1 LEPSCKLYLTLSAVN
16 GKSVGRVNDR
26 VVIVGAGIAG
36 LTAAML
42 LANRG
47 CAVTLVEASDH
58 VGGKIRGVETAAGT
72 LDSGPTVFTMRP
84 VFEALFASVG
94 ERLANHLTLT
104 PLDILAR
111 HHWPDGSRLDLF
123 ADAVRSADAIA
134 TLAGPAEADGF
145 RRFCADAARVYRL
158 LDAPFMQ
165 AERPSMLGLTA
176 SLGLGGLA
184 IRPFETLWSV
194 LGSYFRDPR
203 LRQLFGRYATYCGSS
218 PFAAPATLMLIA
230 HAEQEGVW
238 SLPGGMQDLARAVA
252 NLAMARGAELRTGC
266 PVAEVLVRQGRAA
279 GVRLATGEEIAAD
292 VVIHAGDVGALA
304 VGLLGPDLRR
314 AVPAPDPGLR
324 SLSAI
329 TWCLAAKAEGFP
341 LAHHTVFFSGD
352 YAAEFAALSA
362 GRLPDDPTIYICA
375 PDRSGDPRA
384 DGAERLFC
392 LVNAPARGDEGRP
405 EPGEIAQC
413 EMRMMQRLAMAGLTL
428 SIRGQTVTGP
438 ADFARRFPG
447 TSGALYGSATHGAM
461 ASFRRPSSRS
471 AIPGL
476 YLAGGSVHPG
486 AGVPMAA
493 TSGRLAASAV
503 MADLTSRSTSRR
515 TAMPGGMSTR

>member
-1 LEPSCKLYLTLSAVN
+1 M
-16 GKSVGRVNDR
+16 
-26 VVIVGAGIAG
+26 VIVGAGIAG

-42 LANRG
+42 LAHQG
-47 CAVTLVEASDH
+47 YAVTLVEAADH
-58 VGGKIRGVETAAGT
+58 AGGKIRGVETAAGT

-94 ERLANHLTLT
+94 ERLADHLALT

-111 HHWPDGSRLDLF
+111 HHWPDGSTLDLF
-123 ADAVRSADAIA
+123 ADPARSAEAITA
-134 TLAGPAEADGF
+134 FAGPAEAEGF
-145 RRFCADAARVYRL
+145 RRFCTDAARVYHL

-194 LGSYFRDPR
+194 LGGYFRDER

-238 SLPGGMQDLARAVA
+238 SLPGGMQDLAGAVTS
-252 NLAMARGAELRTGC
+252 LALARGATLRLGC
-266 PVAEVLVRQGRAA
+266 AVAEVLVGNGRAA
-279 GVRLATGEEIAAD
+279 GVRLASGEEIAAEA
-292 VVIHAGDVGALA
+292 VIHAGDASALA
-304 VGLLGPDLRR
+304 KGLLGGDTRR
-314 AVPAPDPGLR
+314 AVPAPDPALR
-324 SLSAI
+324 SLSAV
-329 TWCLAAKAEGFP
+329 TWCLAARAEGFP
-341 LAHHTVFFSGD
+341 LAHHSVFFSAD
-352 YAAEFAALSA
+352 YAAEFAALGA
-362 GRLPDDPTIYICA
+362 GRLPDDPTIYVCA
-375 PDRSGDPRA
+375 PDRTGGSARA
-384 DGAERLFC
+384 DGDERLFC
-392 LVNAPARGDEGRP
+392 LVNAPARGDDGRP
-405 EPGEIAQC
+405 DPGEIARC
-413 EMRMMQRLAMAGLTL
+413 ETRLMQRLAAAGLSLTI
-428 SIRGQTVTGP
+428 SDRTVTTPG
-438 ADFARRFPG
+438 DFARRFPG

-461 ASFRRPSSRS
+461 ASFRRPGSRS

>member
-1 LEPSCKLYLTLSAVN
+1 M
-16 GKSVGRVNDR
+16 
-26 VVIVGAGIAG
+26 VIVGAGIAG

-42 LANRG
+42 LAHQG
-47 CAVTLVEASDH
+47 YAVTLVEAADH
-58 VGGKIRGVETAAGT
+58 AGGKIRGVETAAGT

-94 ERLANHLTLT
+94 ERLADHLALT

-111 HHWPDGSRLDLF
+111 HHWLDGSTLDLF
-123 ADAVRSADAIA
+123 ADPARSAEAIA
-134 TLAGPAEADGF
+134 AFAGPAEAEGF
-145 RRFCADAARVYRL
+145 RRFCTDAARVYHL

-194 LGSYFRDPR
+194 LGGYFRDER

-238 SLPGGMQDLARAVA
+238 SLPGGMQDLAGAVTA
-252 NLAMARGAELRTGC
+252 LALARGATLRLGC
-266 PVAEVLVRQGRAA
+266 AVAEVLVGNGRAA
-279 GVRLATGEEIAAD
+279 GVRLASGEEIAAEA
-292 VVIHAGDVGALA
+292 VIHAGDASALA
-304 VGLLGPDLRR
+304 KGLLGGDTRR
-314 AVPAPDPGLR
+314 AVPPPDPALR
-324 SLSAI
+324 SLSAV
-329 TWCLAAKAEGFP
+329 TWCLAARAEGFP
-341 LAHHTVFFSGD
+341 LAHHSVFFSAD
-352 YAAEFAALSA
+352 YAAEFAALGA
-362 GRLPDDPTIYICA
+362 GRLPDDPTIYVCA
-375 PDRSGDPRA
+375 PDRTGGSARA
-384 DGAERLFC
+384 DGDERLFC
-392 LVNAPARGDEGRP
+392 LVNAPARGDDGRP
-405 EPGEIAQC
+405 DPGEIARC
-413 EMRMMQRLAMAGLTL
+413 ETRLMQRLAAAGLSLTI
-428 SIRGQTVTGP
+428 SDRTVTTPG
-438 ADFARRFPG
+438 DFARRFPG

-461 ASFRRPSSRS
+461 ASFRRPGSRS

>member
-1 LEPSCKLYLTLSAVN
+1 MQ
-16 GKSVGRVNDR
+16 DR

-42 LANRG
+42 LAHRG

-58 VGGKIRGVETAAGT
+58 TGGKIRAVETGAGP

-84 VFEALFASVG
+84 VFEALFSSVG
-94 ERLANHLTLT
+94 ESLGDHLALT
-104 PLDILAR
+104 PLDVLAR
-111 HHWPDGSRLDLF
+111 HHWPDGSTLDLF
-123 ADAVRSADAIA
+123 ADPARSAEAIA
-134 TLAGPAEADGF
+134 AVAGPAEADGF

-165 AERPSMLGLTA
+165 TERPSMLGLTA

-238 SLPGGMQDLARAVA
+238 SLPGGMQDLARAVTA
-252 NLAMARGAELRTGC
+252 LALARGAELRSGC
-266 PVAEVLVRQGRAA
+266 RVAEIVVRQGRAA
-279 GVRLATGEEIAAD
+279 GIRLATGEEIAAD

-304 VGLLGPDLRR
+304 SGLLGPEARR
-314 AVPAPDPGLR
+314 AVPAPDPALR
-324 SLSAI
+324 SLSAV
-329 TWCLAAKAEGFP
+329 TWCLAARAEGFP
-341 LAHHTVFFSGD
+341 LAHHTVFFSAD
-352 YAAEFAALSA
+352 YAAEFAALAA
-362 GRLPDDPTIYICA
+362 GSLPDDPTIYVCA
-375 PDRSGDPRA
+375 PDRSGGSPQA
-384 DGAERLFC
+384 NGAERLFC
-392 LVNAPARGDEGRP
+392 LVNAPARGDDGRP
-405 EPGEIAQC
+405 DPGEIDPC
-413 EMRMMQRLAMAGLTL
+413 ETRMMQRLAATGLTL
-428 SIRGQTVTGP
+428 SITDRTVTTP

-461 ASFRRPSSRS
+461 ASFRRPGSRS

-515 TAMPGGMSTR
+515 TAMPGGMLTR